1 MKLVGDIYAKRYGD
15 SQDIRGGPLF
25 RADWRWGLV
34 CDLSAMRETMA
45 RARLEEINDLG
56 VTAVYEFKMFRDREI
71 DVGKDYR
78 CIQNAY
84 SLYTESPGLRS
95 SLEAYL
101 LCSDITME
109 DIVEKWKIISPKKT
123 LALGDIYAYAETFF
137 DVRDILNKPEW
148 ICTLLFGDIL
158 GLIRDINNTSRLG
171 EHHRA
176 GWLLGSKILETYVDP
191 KGALKSTLRGGDLRE
206 ALASQ
211 IEEIAYRQ
219 TLIASFCKTRGD
231 ERSLET
237 MRSVLMM
244 IKDRAIHALGGVG
257 NGDTNADA
265 VMTFLQEIPFSV
277 ANPSLEANKQL
288 PARETRV
295 HEMIRTVEATVL
307 EETSV

>member
-1 MKLVGDIYAKRYGD
+1 MKLVGDIYAKKYGR
-15 SQDIRGGPLF
+15 SRDIQGSALF
-25 RADWRWGLV
+25 RADWRWGRV
-34 CDLSAMRETMA
+34 CELTAMRETMA
-45 RARLEEINDLG
+45 RVRLEEINDLG
-56 VTAVYEFKMFRDREI
+56 VTSAYEFKTFRDREL
-71 DVGKDYR
+71 DVGEEYS
-78 CIQNAY
+78 CIKNAY
-84 SLYTESPGLRS
+84 TLFTEAPGLRS

-101 LCSDITME
+101 LCSDIEVE
-109 DIVEKWKIISPKKT
+109 DILTKWTQGSDAGLK
-123 LALGDIYAYAETFF
+123 LGDIYAYTETFF
-137 DVRDILNKPEW
+137 DVRGILNKPEW

-158 GLIRDINNTSRLG
+158 GLIRDISNTSRLG

-191 KGALKSTLRGGDLRE
+191 KGALQTTMKGGALRE

-244 IKDRAIHALGGVG
+244 IKDRAIHALGGAG
-257 NGDTNADA
+257 TGDTNADA

-288 PARETRV
+288 PAREARV
-295 HEMIRTVEATVL
+295 HEMIRTVDATVL

>member
-1 MKLVGDIYAKRYGD
+1 MKLIGDIYAKKYGP
-15 SQDIRGGPLF
+15 SNDIHGSALF
-25 RADWRWGLV
+25 RADWRWGKV
-34 CDLSAMRETMA
+34 CELTAMRETAA
-45 RARLEEINDLG
+45 RARLEEINDHG
-56 VTAVYEFKMFRDREI
+56 VTSAYEFKIFRDREI
-71 DVGKDYR
+71 DVGEDYS
-78 CIQNAY
+78 CLKNAY
-84 SLYTESPGLRS
+84 TLFTEHPGLRS

-101 LCSDITME
+101 LCSDIEVE
-109 DIVEKWKIISPKKT
+109 DILTKWSQGAKKG
-123 LALGDIYAYAETFF
+123 LKLGDIYAYAETFF
-137 DVRDILNKPEW
+137 DVRDILHKPEW

-176 GWLLGSKILETYVDP
+176 GWLLGSKILETYADP
-191 KGALKSTLRGGDLRE
+191 KGALKSTLKGGELRE

-244 IKDRAIHALGGVG
+244 IKDRAVHALGGAG
-257 NGDTNADA
+257 TGDSNADA

-277 ANPSLEANKQL
+277 ANPSLEANKKL
-288 PARETRV
+288 PAREARV
-295 HEMIRTVEATVL
+295 HEMIRTVDATVL
-307 EETSV
+307 EEQTV

>member
-1 MKLVGDIYAKRYGD
+1 MKLVGDIYAKKYGR
-15 SQDIRGGPLF
+15 SRDIQGSSLF
-25 RADWRWGLV
+25 RADWRWGRV
-34 CDLSAMRETMA
+34 CELSAMRETAA
-45 RARLEEINDLG
+45 RVRLEEINDLG
-56 VTAVYEFKMFRDREI
+56 VTSAYEFKTFRDREL
-71 DVGKDYR
+71 DVGEEYS
-78 CIQNAY
+78 CIKNAY
-84 SLYTESPGLRS
+84 TLFTEAPGLRS

-101 LCSDITME
+101 LCSDIEVE
-109 DIVEKWKIISPKKT
+109 DILSKWTQGNEAGLK
-123 LALGDIYAYAETFF
+123 LGDIYAYTETFF
-137 DVRDILNKPEW
+137 DVRGILNKPEW

-158 GLIRDINNTSRLG
+158 GLIRDISNTSRLG

-191 KGALKSTLRGGDLRE
+191 KGALQTTMKGGALRE

-219 TLIASFCKTRGD
+219 TLISSFCKTRGD

-257 NGDTNADA
+257 TGDTNADA

-288 PARETRV
+288 PAREARV